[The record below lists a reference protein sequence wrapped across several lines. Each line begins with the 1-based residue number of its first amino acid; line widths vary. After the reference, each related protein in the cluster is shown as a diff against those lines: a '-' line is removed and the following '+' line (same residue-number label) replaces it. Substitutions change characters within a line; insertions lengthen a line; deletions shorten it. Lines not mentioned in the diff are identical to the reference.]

1 MIFLMA
7 KSCFRYWSMNPC
19 TRCNSENNFL
29 HDVFMLLKCFIV
41 PIIVSTCYTCVT
53 KLPWTLWP
61 PCPLYQCHCLWC
73 KVNWIKEILWV
84 RNTLTSFTAWSCKHL
99 YQHKWARQWHWEKQ
113 ENQKLPLRK
122 TSMWLK
128 FKRLTIDLDCLTNLE
143 RHNCDT

>member
-7 KSCFRYWSMNPC
+7 KSRFRYWSMNPC

-61 PCPLYQCHCLWC
+61 PCPLYQCRYLWC
-73 KVNWIKEILWV
+73 KVNWIKEMLWV
-84 RNTLTSFTAWSCKHL
+84 RNTLTSFTSWSCM